1 MVVFFNFKCMNSTY
15 REKMDDFVNCLIKYV
30 LEKKMNFLIKLQD
43 KRVTSI
49 VNPLVIVPLFLL
61 FVDPSF

>member
-1 MVVFFNFKCMNSTY
+1 MNSTY

-43 KRVTSI
+43 RRVTSI